1 MSKVKQ
7 ADIDQLIVLV
17 GGRENIATVSHCI
30 TRLRF
35 VLNDRPKPI
44 RKPLKS

>member
-17 GGRENIATVSHCI
+17 GGRETSQPSAIALPACA
-30 TRLRF
+30 LC
-35 VLNDRPKPI
+35 
-44 RKPLKS
+44 

>member
-1 MSKVKQ
+1 MSKVRQ

-30 TRLRF
+30 TACA
-35 VLNDRPKPI
+35 
-44 RKPLKS
+44 SC